1 MHKQPHFREAL
12 FYELKFIFGLYS
24 FALHL
29 LKLVKDHAKVK
40 QQPEA
45 EILLFENYSFSSFI
59 LSLKLLRDTLRNVQQ
74 TNMPALMRLCDSLPW
89 KWDRILKTVHVDT
102 T

>member
-1 MHKQPHFREAL
+1 MQYIYTYLRMHKQPHFREAL

-29 LKLVKDHAKVK
+29 LKLVKDQAKVK

-45 EILLFENYSFSSFI
+45 EHLTDISKKQVCTS
-59 LSLKLLRDTLRNVQQ
+59 LSV
-74 TNMPALMRLCDSLPW
+74 
-89 KWDRILKTVHVDT
+89 
-102 T
+102 

>member
-1 MHKQPHFREAL
+1 MQYIYTYLRMHKQPHFREAL

-29 LKLVKDHAKVK
+29 LKLVKDQVKVK

-45 EILLFENYSFSSFI
+45 EILLFENYSFSSF
-59 LSLKLLRDTLRNVQQ
+59 
-74 TNMPALMRLCDSLPW
+74 MLP
-89 KWDRILKTVHVDT
+89 LKTNT
-102 T
+102 RYSKKYAANKCACFNEIM